1 MGVPRQKGW
10 KLRGR
15 KTEDTTGRL
24 GESAGRRWGSLGGR
38 YLQPIDVGQN
48 VGVPESF
55 EALEG
60 SFGHLGLLVR
70 TGLHIVHEDGHR
82 AACGLR
88 GGQRDLRDVGRA
100 PATTPAPRGSQS
112 CSVRGG
118 KGHRRPLPRSALD
131 KEPGPRDPG
140 SVRLSSLGPS
150 ARHVG
155 TARPP
160 PPARR
165 PGGSAA
171 TSGGAR
177 RGGAGG
183 AD

>member
-15 KTEDTTGRL
+15 RHDGETGRKR
-24 GESAGRRWGSLGGR
+24 GRRWGSLGGR

-118 KGHRRPLPRSALD
+118 KGHRRPLPRSAL
-131 KEPGPRDPG
+131 G
-140 SVRLSSLGPS
+140 
-150 ARHVG
+150 H
-155 TARPP
+155 
-160 PPARR
+160 
-165 PGGSAA
+165 
-171 TSGGAR
+171 
-177 RGGAGG
+177 GAGPT
-183 AD
+183 